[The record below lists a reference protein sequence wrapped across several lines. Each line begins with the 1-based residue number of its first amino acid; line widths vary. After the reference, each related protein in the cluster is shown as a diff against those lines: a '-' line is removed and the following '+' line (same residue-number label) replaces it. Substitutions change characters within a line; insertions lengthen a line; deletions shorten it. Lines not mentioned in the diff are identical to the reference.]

1 MFEEEMIICP
11 KGQVVIP
18 VALRKTLKITPGS
31 KVIFKIDGDKIILE
45 KLKIDSVNVFRN
57 IAKKGKSVN
66 EIKYNEYE
74 DEICKRN
81 KL

>member
-1 MFEEEMIICP
+1 MFEEEMTIGP

-18 VALRKTLKITPGS
+18 VALRKALKIVPGS

-45 KLKIDSVNVFRN
+45 KLKTDSINVFKD
-57 IAKKGKSVN
+57 IAKKGKSIN
-66 EIKYNEYE
+66 EITYDEYKNE
-74 DEICKRN
+74 IFKRN